1 MSHGPYHSSAN
12 ALGLKEQQPYRLYRQ
27 TRSNEH
33 HGWTGYAWAIL
44 ITAINALIG
53 HVLYERLEL
62 SNLAMVFLL
71 GVVFIAMRFGRGPS
85 ILASLLGVAIFDL
98 FFVGPYLSLS
108 PANSQYL
115 ITLLA
120 MLVVAIVISNLMI
133 NVKSQAR
140 IATYRERMATAL
152 YGMSKALA
160 TCQTEQEIVST
171 AVRHLAQEF
180 NSRAVILFAD
190 DAGHLHYPKAPGLP
204 ESLRTVDLTLAQ
216 WTLDN
221 DRLAGQN
228 SHDPTLYFPLHDE
241 DKVMGVLALLPSD
254 HGHIG
259 LPEQQ
264 PLLETLLRQI
274 AQALSRLRFAE
285 QAKSTQIQIE
295 AERLRNSL
303 LSAISH
309 DLRTPLSTI
318 IGSASALV
326 DDEGHLQAYD
336 RLDLSRAILDEAER
350 MALLINNLLDM
361 ARLDA
366 GKIDLNKQW
375 YPVEEIIGSV
385 LTRQHKFLQKR
396 PVKVTMPPGIPMLYV
411 DAVMIEQ
418 VLINLIENA
427 IRYTPADSAIEI
439 NVDASALATRI
450 VLSDHGPGI
459 PKGLEEKLFEK
470 FYQTRNEAAQSG
482 VGLGLAICRAIMESH
497 GGHISARNRPEGGA
511 VFELELP
518 LDQTPPV
525 LAPEDE

>member
-1 MSHGPYHSSAN
+1 MRNCQNSPVDY
-12 ALGLKEQQPYRLYRQ
+12 LGLKEPRPYRIEPYLRRNSLQ
-27 TRSNEH
+27 
-33 HGWTGYAWAIL
+33 GWAGYVWAIL

-53 HVLYERLEL
+53 HVLYQRLEL
-62 SNLAMVFLL
+62 SNLVMVFLL

-85 ILASLLGVAIFDL
+85 IVASLLGVAVFDL
-98 FFVGPYLSLS
+98 FFVAPYLSLS

-133 NVKSQAR
+133 NVKSQAN
-140 IATYRERMATAL
+140 IAAYRERMATAL
-152 YGMSKALA
+152 YAMSKELA
-160 TCQTEQEIVST
+160 TCQTEHEIVCT
-171 AVRHLAQEF
+171 AIRHLSREF

-190 DAGHLHYPKAPGLP
+190 AVGQLHYPHAPELP
-204 ESLRTVDLTLAQ
+204 ESLRAADLLLAQ
-216 WTLDN
+216 WSLDN
-221 DRLAGQN
+221 DSLAGRDCPSQ
-228 SHDPTLYFPLHDE
+228 TRYFPLHDE
-241 DKVMGVLALLPSD
+241 DKVMGVLALLPRDSVCID
-254 HGHIG
+254 

-264 PLLETLLRQI
+264 QLLETLLRQI

-295 AERLRNSL
+295 AERLRNAL

-318 IGSASALV
+318 IGSASALA
-326 DDEGHLQAYD
+326 DDEGHLQASD
-336 RLDLSRAILDEAER
+336 RLDLSRAIVDEAER
-350 MALLINNLLDM
+350 MTLLINNLLDM

-366 GKIDLNKQW
+366 GKVELNKQW

-385 LTRQHKFLQKR
+385 LTRQHKCLQNR

-427 IRYTPADSAIEI
+427 VRYTPKASGLEI
-439 NVDASALATRI
+439 TVDTATQTARI
-450 VLSDHGPGI
+450 SVADHGAGI
-459 PKGLEEKLFEK
+459 PEGMEEKLFEK

-482 VGLGLAICRAIMESH
+482 VGLGLAICRAIVEAH
-497 GGHISARNRPEGGA
+497 GGRIKAHNRPEGGA
-511 VFELELP
+511 VFKLELP
-518 LDQTPPV
+518 LDQTPPE

>member
-1 MSHGPYHSSAN
+1 MSHGTNHSSAN
-12 ALGLKEQQPYRLYRQ
+12 AFGLKEQQLYRLDRLV
-27 TRSNEH
+27 RSRA
-33 HGWTGYAWAIL
+33 WIGYAWAIL

-53 HVLYERLEL
+53 HFLYERLEL
-62 SNLAMVFLL
+62 SNLVMVFLL
-71 GVVFIAMRFGRGPS
+71 GVVFIAMRYGRGPS
-85 ILASLLGVAIFDL
+85 IVASLLGVGIFDL
-98 FFVGPYLSLS
+98 FFVAPYLSFS

-140 IATYRERMATAL
+140 IAAYRERMATAL
-152 YGMSKALA
+152 YAMSKELA
-160 TCQTEQEIVST
+160 TCQTEQEIVCT
-171 AVRHLAQEF
+171 AIRHLSREF
-180 NSRAVILFAD
+180 NSRTVILFAD
-190 DAGHLHYPKAPGLP
+190 DAGCLHYPKAPCLP
-204 ESLRTVDLTLAQ
+204 ESLRAVDLTLAQ
-216 WTLDN
+216 WSLDN
-221 DRLAGQN
+221 DSLAGQTSRN
-228 SHDPTLYFPLHDE
+228 SALYFPLHDE
-241 DKVMGVLALLPSD
+241 DKAMGVLALLPTG
-254 HGHIG
+254 HGYIR
-259 LPEQQ
+259 LTEQQ
-264 PLLETLLRQI
+264 QLLETLLRQI

-285 QAKSTQIQIE
+285 QAKSTQLQIE

-385 LTRQHKFLQKR
+385 LTRQQKFLQKR
-396 PVKVTMPPGIPMLYV
+396 SVNVTMPPGIPMLYV

-418 VLINLIENA
+418 VLINLMENA

-459 PKGLEEKLFEK
+459 PEGLEEKLFEK

-482 VGLGLAICRAIMESH
+482 VGLGLAICRAIMEAH
-497 GGHISARNRPEGGA
+497 GGRISARNRPEGGA
-511 VFELELP
+511 AFELELP
-518 LDQTPPV
+518 LDQTPPE
-525 LAPEDE
+525 LALEDE

>member
-1 MSHGPYHSSAN
+1 MSNCKNSAIGDSGLKGTYSRRVEPHPWRN
-12 ALGLKEQQPYRLYRQ
+12 ALQR
-27 TRSNEH
+27 
-33 HGWTGYAWAIL
+33 WAGYVWAIL
-44 ITAINALIG
+44 ITAVNALIG

-62 SNLAMVFLL
+62 SNLVMVFLL

-85 ILASLLGVAIFDL
+85 IVASLLGVGIFDL
-98 FFVGPYLSLS
+98 FFVAPYLSLS

-133 NVKSQAR
+133 NVKSQAK
-140 IATYRERMATAL
+140 IATYRERIATAL
-152 YGMSKALA
+152 YAMSKELA
-160 TCQTEQEIVST
+160 TCQTEQEILCT
-171 AVRHLAQEF
+171 AIKHLSREF

-190 DAGHLHYPKAPGLP
+190 ETGHIQFPNAPELP
-204 ESLRTVDLTLAQ
+204 ESLRAADVVLAQ
-216 WTLDN
+216 WSLDN
-221 DRLAGQN
+221 DAPAGLD
-228 SHDPTLYFPLHDE
+228 SHNQTLYFPLHDE
-241 DKVMGVLALLPSD
+241 DKVMGVLALLPHDSARID
-254 HGHIG
+254 

-264 PLLETLLRQI
+264 QLLETLLRQI

-318 IGSASALV
+318 IGSASALA
-326 DDEGHLQAYD
+326 DDEGHLQTSD
-336 RLDLSRAILDEAER
+336 RLDLSRAIVDEAER

-375 YPVEEIIGSV
+375 YPAEEIIGSV
-385 LTRQHKFLQKR
+385 LTRQQKYLQNR
-396 PVKVTMPPGIPMLYV
+396 SVKVAMPPGIPLLYV
-411 DAVMIEQ
+411 DAVMMEQ

-427 IRYTPADSAIEI
+427 VRYTPKDSGLEITVDTATQTARISVAD
-439 NVDASALATRI
+439 R
-450 VLSDHGPGI
+450 GPGI
-459 PKGLEEKLFEK
+459 PEGLEEKLFEK

-482 VGLGLAICRAIMESH
+482 VGLGLAICRAIVEAH
-497 GGHISARNRPEGGA
+497 GGRISAHNRPEGGA

-518 LDQTPPV
+518 LDQTPPE
-525 LAPEDE
+525 LALEDE

>member
-1 MSHGPYHSSAN
+1 MNLGAHSPIDTF
-12 ALGLKEQQPYRLYRQ
+12 GIKEPQPYRLDSQAGSSAY
-27 TRSNEH
+27 
-33 HGWTGYAWAIL
+33 HGWVGYVWAIL

-53 HVLYERLEL
+53 HFLYERLEL
-62 SNLAMVFLL
+62 SNLVMVFLL
-71 GVVFIAMRFGRGPS
+71 GVVFIAMRYGRGPS
-85 ILASLLGVAIFDL
+85 IVASLLGVGIFDL
-98 FFVGPYLSLS
+98 FFVAPYLSFS

-140 IATYRERMATAL
+140 IAAYRERMATAL
-152 YGMSKALA
+152 YAMSKELA
-160 TCQTEQEIVST
+160 TCQTEQEIVCM
-171 AVRHLAQEF
+171 AVKHLSHEF

-190 DAGHLHYPKAPGLP
+190 DVGCLQYPKAPELP

-221 DRLAGQN
+221 DRLAGQSTHN
-228 SHDPTLYFPLHDE
+228 RTLYFPLHDE
-241 DKVMGVLALLPSD
+241 DKVMGVLALLPM
-254 HGHIG
+254 GHARIG

-264 PLLETLLRQI
+264 QLLETLLRQI

-295 AERLRNSL
+295 AEQLRNSL

-318 IGSASALV
+318 IGSASALA
-326 DDEGHLQAYD
+326 DDDSHLQASD
-336 RLDLSRAILDEAER
+336 RLDLSRAIVDEAER

-366 GKIDLNKQW
+366 GKIYLNKQW

-385 LTRQHKFLQKR
+385 LTRQHKYLQKR
-396 PVKVTMPPGIPMLYV
+396 SVKVTMPAGIPMLYV
-411 DAVMIEQ
+411 DVVMIEQ

-427 IRYTPADSAIEI
+427 IRYTPAS
-439 NVDASALATRI
+439 SALEITVDISAQTTRI
-450 VLSDHGPGI
+450 AVADHGPGI

-482 VGLGLAICRAIMESH
+482 VGLGLAICRAIVEAH
-497 GGHISARNRPEGGA
+497 GGQISAHNRPEGGA
-511 VFELELP
+511 AFELVLP
-518 LDQTPPV
+518 LDEAPPV